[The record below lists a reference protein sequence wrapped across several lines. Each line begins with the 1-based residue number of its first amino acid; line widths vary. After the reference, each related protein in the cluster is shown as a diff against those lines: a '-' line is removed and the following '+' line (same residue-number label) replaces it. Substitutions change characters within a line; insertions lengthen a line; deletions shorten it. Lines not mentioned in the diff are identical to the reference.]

1 MAYRELAR
9 SRQPRPA
16 TRYNAAHMIDGII
29 IREELQ
35 LACVLLVLAFTL
47 GTLYLVQKYTGV

>member
-1 MAYRELAR
+1 
-9 SRQPRPA
+9 
-16 TRYNAAHMIDGII
+16 MIDGII

>member
-1 MAYRELAR
+1 
-9 SRQPRPA
+9 
-16 TRYNAAHMIDGII
+16 MIDGII

-35 LACVLLVLAFTL
+35 LACVLLIFVFVL

>member
-1 MAYRELAR
+1 V
-9 SRQPRPA
+9 
-16 TRYNAAHMIDGII
+16 IDGII

-35 LACVLLVLAFTL
+35 LACVVLIFAFVL